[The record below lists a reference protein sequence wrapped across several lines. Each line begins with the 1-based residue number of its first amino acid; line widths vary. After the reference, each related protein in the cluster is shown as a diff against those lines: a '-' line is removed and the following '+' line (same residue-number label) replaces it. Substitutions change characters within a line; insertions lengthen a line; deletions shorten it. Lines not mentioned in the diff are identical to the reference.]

1 MLVNKPPKFNAR
13 EASIADKDKGRAK
26 RPNEIW
32 SSKFGELPPNRL
44 IAGTR
49 RLTSEE
55 EKKPETL
62 IPPLQP
68 RLHPASTVWI
78 QTTYIEW
85 VTTSISVPHPLRRQ
99 SGRRSGRGIEEIGA
113 GQCSPPARL
122 LSAV

>member
-85 VTTSISVPHPLRRQ
+85 VYVQRPPQYPFLIL
-99 SGRRSGRGIEEIGA
+99 SGANPA
-113 GQCSPPARL
+113 GG
-122 LSAV
+122 VEGE